1 MAELNMQGEHHVNT
15 FLGHEKNKKTQ
26 KKHKPGRT
34 LLLHA
39 CLDFSLIRCWPHL
52 PNQKQ
57 SASGEAMR
65 CKARALWKKI
75 QQKRGGKIKSPPS
88 THVK

>member
-15 FLGHEKNKKTQ
+15 FLGHGKK
-26 KKHKPGRT
+26 KKRKRGRT

-65 CKARALWKKI
+65 CKARALWKRFNRNREEK
-75 QQKRGGKIKSPPS
+75 
-88 THVK
+88 